1 MSVYSGPGQIN
12 DGLVFQYDMGNSD
25 KSWKGKPT
33 TNEFVSSITDGYGGA
48 NESTLLTGVKD
59 ALGGNSPVTR
69 KVGKIRLGNSSG
81 VDIGTLYYGN
91 TYTFSIYLRKAPDFT
106 SVNGGEFDIV
116 DQSSGGTWVDGQPM
130 SGSLAS
136 NMTYEWRRFS
146 VTSTHTNSAS
156 YHFVDIGQYNDTT
169 FIYEWCCPQ
178 IEQSSFPTPYVPFS
192 TTQQTRSSTQAIV
205 DLTGQNTITASSLT
219 YNSDGTFSFNGSSDR
234 IECGDLNV
242 SYLTLNTWVYKT
254 SSSNNQGICRK
265 NNCWALSQYN
275 GTVQVAP
282 GTSWTFYNTGYVI
295 PLNTWVNICY
305 VYSGTGTSTSQI
317 VYINGTQIYN
327 TSSGSGPIS
336 SNSNIVRIGYDDN
349 NWYWGGNIS
358 STKIYNRALSAAEVR
373 QNFNA
378 LRGRYGI

>member
-156 YHFVDIGQYNDTT
+156 Y
-169 FIYEWCCPQ
+169 
-178 IEQSSFPTPYVPFS
+178 
-192 TTQQTRSSTQAIV
+192 
-205 DLTGQNTITASSLT
+205 
-219 YNSDGTFSFNGSSDR
+219 GTFSFNGSSDR